1 VLHIKLPGR
10 RVPHLC
16 GLCKGGSFFSL
27 FLLLAHRARRLFIN
41 GLHLP
46 VRVMF
51 AIKRTLPLLL
61 SDYSI
66 SRYIPLLF
74 ATACLSATSVE
85 RTIDLAVVFKLNGQV
100 HFLSS
105 KPKIPNGARAP

>member
-1 VLHIKLPGR
+1 VGLSFLFSSYWRTRHTTIHQRTSSACARYVR
-10 RVPHLC
+10 RQAD
-16 GLCKGGSFFSL
+16 
-27 FLLLAHRARRLFIN
+27 LAATAFRLQ
-41 GLHLP
+41 
-46 VRVMF
+46 
-51 AIKRTLPLLL
+51 
-61 SDYSI
+61 
-66 SRYIPLLF
+66 YIPLLF

>member
-1 VLHIKLPGR
+1 
-10 RVPHLC
+10 
-16 GLCKGGSFFSL
+16 
-27 FLLLAHRARRLFIN
+27 LAHRARRLFIN